1 MRAPP
6 FLAGL
11 LALTMLGPACAEEAD
26 PHGVKPNGQGAVGE
40 PLEAG
45 ANSFTEGQVKE
56 RFGRMGFGEVTD
68 LRKDERGIWH
78 GTAVHAGKSLT
89 IGMDYKGNVAA
100 E

>member
-1 MRAPP
+1 MRASP

-11 LALTMLGPACAEEAD
+11 LVLAALSPARAEEAD
-26 PHGVKPNGQGAVGE
+26 PHGVRPNGQGAVGE

-56 RFGRMGFGEVTD
+56 RFGRMGFGEVAD